1 MNILDDLKLQYRIG
15 GITTKLIFWN
25 VLLFIVPE
33 VVFSLLKLFLIN
45 IAYADFIGLSNV
57 ISDFLFKP
65 WTIISYSFFHNGF
78 FHLVSNVL
86 MLNFVG
92 RQFTTFFTQK
102 QLFGLYILGGI
113 FGGIIYITSYELLPL
128 LANQHAL
135 LVGASASVMAILVAT
150 TVYQPLLEVRL
161 MLLGTV
167 KLWHIALVF
176 IAIDL
181 IQLPMENTGG
191 HLAHLGGATF
201 GFLYIKLIQNG
212 TDLTIGVTK
221 LLDFFSNL
229 FSMKEK
235 VPFKKV
241 HRNVKPQPIIKNES
255 KIVTKTK
262 SQQQIDEILDKI
274 SKSGYDSLSSAEKEF
289 LFKAG
294 NS

>member
-113 FGGIIYITSYELLPL
+113 FGGIIYVVSYELLPL